1 MEELGASKLTR
12 LPALSRSS
20 EQLDQLWRDPSG
32 PGAADRH
39 KRNAPLFAEVRDAQ
53 GQDKNR
59 DRKKD
64 YVMGQG
70 PKMPEA
76 VALQNP
82 HGQTQNP
89 TQKKS
94 VSRQDSEPAEEA
106 SSGARNSSGSTSPA
120 SSHASSRARVQ
131 SGSAADVSGRR
142 PSNSSS
148 NPPSP
153 RVQEPTETEIRS
165 SRSSPTQSKLPCEN
179 RPGSR

>member
-20 EQLDQLWRDPSG
+20 EQLDQLWRDPTG

-39 KRNAPLFAEVRDAQ
+39 KRNAPLFAELRDVQ
-53 GQDKNR
+53 GQ

-64 YVMGQG
+64 YVKGQG
-70 PKMPEA
+70 AKMP
-76 VALQNP
+76 LQNP
-82 HGQTQNP
+82 QGQTQNP
-89 TQKKS
+89 TQKMPA
-94 VSRQDSEPAEEA
+94 SRQNSEPAEEA
-106 SSGARNSSGSTSPA
+106 PSGARNSSRSTSPA
-120 SSHASSRARVQ
+120 SSHSSSRARLQ

-153 RVQEPTETEIRS
+153 RVQEPTETESRS
-165 SRSSPTQSKLPCEN
+165 SRSSPTQTKLPCEN
-179 RPGSR
+179 RPGPR